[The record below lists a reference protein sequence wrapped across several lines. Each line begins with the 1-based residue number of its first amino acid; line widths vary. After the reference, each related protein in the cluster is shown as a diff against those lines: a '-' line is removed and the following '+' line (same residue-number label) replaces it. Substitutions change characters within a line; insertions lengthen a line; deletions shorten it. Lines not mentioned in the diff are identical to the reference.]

1 MRACL
6 KVINFLLPN
15 TLKHYIHRVGR
26 TARAG
31 KTGRSISLVGENER
45 LLLKD
50 ILKTCKVPAKMRIV
64 PQGKLFDSIVHRSST
79 CICKEIVQI
88 FRNKLEEFEPDVEE
102 ILKMEEGEKMLK
114 SCETQVMPNQSPK
127 GTSTMNVFDLARS
140 SRDSIEAGQER
151 VAGSETRMVSES
163 HGPRQG
169 AGHSTSGHVQWSEEE
184 VLQRRTR
191 THSQGEV
198 HAENSNIPSTVTQTI
213 RCVVS
218 LGR

>member
-1 MRACL
+1 MRACS

-50 ILKTCKVPAKMRIV
+50 ILKTCKVPAKMRII
-64 PQGKLFDSIVHRSST
+64 PQGKLCSLIGHRSLT
-79 CICKEIVQI
+79 CLREEIVQI

-114 SCETQVMPNQSPK
+114 SCETQVMLENRPGRK
-127 GTSTMNVFDLARS
+127 STMHVFHSARP
-140 SRDSIEAGQER
+140 SRDSIEAGKER
-151 VAGSETRMVSES
+151 GAGSETRMVSES
-163 HGPRQG
+163 YGPRQG
-169 AGHSTSGHVQWSEEE
+169 TGHSTSGHVQWSEEE

-191 THSQGEV
+191 THSQGEI
-198 HAENSNIPSTVTQTI
+198 HAKNGTFSSTITQKI
-213 RCVVS
+213 RCVFV
-218 LGR
+218 